1 MEERYHLMKNLR
13 RIRGFLQL
21 SQAEFSK
28 EVGISKS
35 TLQEIEKG
43 NGATLD
49 TLMCIADYMNISVAA
64 LLSDPEKIENTLL
77 AVQFLE
83 RGVLY
88 TRLPMENRKSFLRET
103 REILD
108 ALEDAWLRADSA
120 PPDIPGGKQTAD

>member
-1 MEERYHLMKNLR
+1 MEERYYLMKNLR

-21 SQAEFSK
+21 SQVEFSK

-49 TLMCIADYMNISVAA
+49 TLMCIADYMNISVAD
-64 LLSDPEKIENTLL
+64 LLTNPDKIENTLL
-77 AVQFLE
+77 AVEFLE
-83 RGVLY
+83 KGVLY
-88 TRLPMENRKSFLRET
+88 TRLPVENRKNFLRET

-108 ALEDAWLRADSA
+108 ALEIAWLRAESA
-120 PPDIPGGKQTAD
+120 PADYPGEEKVID

>member
-1 MEERYHLMKNLR
+1 MEERYYLMKNLR

-21 SQAEFSK
+21 SQVEFSK

-49 TLMCIADYMNISVAA
+49 TLMCIGDNMNISVAD
-64 LLSDPEKIENTLL
+64 LLTNPDKIENTLL
-77 AVQFLE
+77 AVEFLE
-83 RGVLY
+83 KGVLY
-88 TRLPMENRKSFLRET
+88 TRLPVENRKNFLRET

-108 ALEDAWLRADSA
+108 ALEIAWLRAESA
-120 PPDIPGGKQTAD
+120 PADKPGEEKVID